1 VDQACVLVHANGDL
15 HTKGPLIALLGL
27 VHLGVPLP
35 GLVLDGTGGGD
46 QVDINYTTLSHLH
59 FAALEIN
66 LVLLARWPQRNPLQA
81 PKDPFSQIGYCLS
94 AQV

>member
-1 VDQACVLVHANGDL
+1 
-15 HTKGPLIALLGL
+15 
-27 VHLGVPLP
+27 
-35 GLVLDGTGGGD
+35 
-46 QVDINYTTLSHLH
+46 LSHLH

-81 PKDPFSQIGYCLS
+81 PKDPFSQICYCLS